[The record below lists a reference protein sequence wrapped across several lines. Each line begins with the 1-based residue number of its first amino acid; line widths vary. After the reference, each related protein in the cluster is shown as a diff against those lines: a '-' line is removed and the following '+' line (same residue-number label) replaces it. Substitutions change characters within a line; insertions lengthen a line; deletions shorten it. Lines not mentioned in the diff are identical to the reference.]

1 MSADYAYD
9 EHFTPDNLDASQMLR
24 EYEQCSFS
32 GFAFSGYQL
41 QGKQFSDCSFT
52 DCDLSMANIEG
63 TAFREV
69 RFIRCKLVGLQF
81 DGCNPFLFEIQPE
94 GCQLQ
99 LAAFANMKLKQ
110 ARFVQCHMH
119 EVDFSN
125 ADLSKAS
132 FTDCDL
138 AGAIF
143 DNTNLE
149 QADFRTAIHYAIDP
163 AANRM
168 KKAKF
173 SINGLP
179 GLLHKY
185 QLDIS

>member
-1 MSADYAYD
+1 MPTDYAYD
-9 EHFTPDNLDASQMLR
+9 ENFTPDNLDANQMLR
-24 EYEQCSFS
+24 EYEQCNFS
-32 GFAFSGYQL
+32 GFAFTGYQL
-41 QGKQFSDCSFT
+41 QGRQ
-52 DCDLSMANIEG
+52 
-63 TAFREV
+63 
-69 RFIRCKLVGLQF
+69 
-81 DGCNPFLFEIQPE
+81 
-94 GCQLQ
+94 
-99 LAAFANMKLKQ
+99 
-110 ARFVQCHMH
+110 
-119 EVDFSN
+119 
-125 ADLSKAS
+125 LSKAS

-173 SINGLP
+173 SIDGLP